1 VTLPSSSG
9 PGAGLSWR
17 WLGRLEYGAAL
28 ALQDELVRDHAHHG
42 DTLLLLEHDPVY
54 TTGRGGDEANLPRR
68 GPGPA
73 IPVFRVGR
81 GGDAT
86 YHGPGQLVGYPIVDL
101 RARGGDVHRFLRDVE
116 AVLIATLRNFDVSGF
131 AFPGRTGVWV
141 DRGDPRKVASV
152 GIGVRRGISS
162 HGFALNVALDLGP
175 FDAIVP
181 CAIRGVRMTS
191 IERER
196 TAPPPGVRDVAEV
209 AAAHFRE
216 RFALARDVDHQV
228 GSRRAA
234 DGFDSGKSCSDGF

>member
-1 VTLPSSSG
+1 VTLPPSG
-9 PGAGLSWR
+9 PGAGRSER

-68 GPGPA
+68 GQAPA

-86 YHGPGQLVGYPIVDL
+86 YHGPGQLIGYPIVDL
-101 RARGGDVHRFLRDVE
+101 RARSGDVHHFLRDVE
-116 AVLIATLRNFDVSGF
+116 AVLIATLRDFEVSGF
-131 AFPGRTGVWV
+131 ALRGRTGVWV
-141 DRGDPRKVASV
+141 DPDDPRKIASV
-152 GIGVRRGISS
+152 GIGVRRGISC

-209 AAAHFRE
+209 AAAHFRD
-216 RFALARDVDHQV
+216 RFALARGGAHEV
-228 GSRRAA
+228 GSLRTAHGA
-234 DGFDSGKSCSDGF
+234 DSGKSCRDGF